1 MVDQRKTK
9 KPTQAPKG
17 SPQGGARKQGGQAG
31 AAKQGGA
38 AKQAA
43 AKQAAGAKQA
53 AAKQAAGAKQASR
66 GKLVKGAAARREAE
80 RRRRQR
86 TLAWTAGVLA
96 VVVALVGIIVWQG
109 RDRSVQLTRPDAAT
123 LTAARQAAGC
133 NEVQQ
138 LTQAGRNHISPD
150 KQPGNWNSN
159 PPTSG
164 DHLATPLPRGVYKDQ
179 QDERAIVH
187 NLEHG
192 YVVIQY
198 KNLPE
203 NQLETLTKLAEGL
216 KGQKFVLAPYSGL
229 ATDGVALTAWQRLQT
244 CQRADVDVV
253 SGFVNDYM
261 LPGASKSVAP
271 EPSAI

>member
-1 MVDQRKTK
+1 MVDQGKTN
-9 KPTQAPKG
+9 KPGQAPKG
-17 SPQGGARKQGGQAG
+17 GPRTGGAGKQGGQAG
-31 AAKQGGA
+31 TTRQGATKQGAKARQAAK
-38 AKQAA
+38 
-43 AKQAAGAKQA
+43 
-53 AAKQAAGAKQASR
+53 

-86 TLAWTAGVLA
+86 TLAWAAGALV

-109 RDRSVQLTRPDAAT
+109 RDRSLKLTRPDAAT

-138 LTQAGRNHISPD
+138 LSQAGRDHISPD

-164 DHLATPLPRGVYKDQ
+164 DHLTTPLQRGIYKDQ

-203 NQLETLTKLAEGL
+203 DQLNMLTRLAEGL
-216 KGQKFVLAPYSGL
+216 NGQKLVLAPYSGL
-229 ATDGVALTAWQRLQT
+229 AADGIALTAWQRLQT
-244 CQRADVDVV
+244 CQRANTDVI
-253 SGFVNDYM
+253 SGFLNDYM
-261 LPGASKSVAP
+261 LPGATRSVAP
-271 EPSAI
+271 EPNAS